1 MHTIKIIDL
10 NFQQANNTIAS
21 FLIKGKGKPVLV
33 ETGPE
38 STWIEL
44 KNQLEQHGIK
54 PKELGAVLLTHIHFD
69 HAGAAWRLAA
79 EGVKIYLH
87 PMGLPH
93 LANPERLWQSAA
105 KIYGVGQMDKLW
117 GPMESIDEHLL
128 VPVDDKQEVTI
139 GDLTFTA
146 IHSPGH
152 AIHHI
157 AWKLSDVIF
166 TGDVGGVK
174 IENGP
179 VVPPCPPPDI
189 HIEDW
194 KASIKKILIHHPK
207 ELYLTHFGKIET
219 PEAHLDELVEILDDW
234 ANWMKVQFDKDR
246 HPKEIT
252 PDFMTYTARQMIRKG
267 ADKHLQSLYEYANPS
282 WMSVSGLMRYWK
294 LKADGRF

>member
-1 MHTIKIIDL
+1 MDTIKIIDL
-10 NFQQANNTIAS
+10 KFQQANNTIAS

-44 KNQLEQHGIK
+44 KKQLDQEGIK

-93 LANPERLWQSAA
+93 LANPERLWKSAA
-105 KIYGVGQMDKLW
+105 KIYGDDQMDKLW
-117 GPMESIDEHLL
+117 GIMESIDEHLL
-128 VPVDDKQEVTI
+128 VPVDESEEVTI

-157 AWKLSDVIF
+157 AWKLGDVIF

-174 IENGP
+174 IDNGP

-194 KASIKKILIHHPK
+194 KASIKKILNHNPK

-219 PEAHLDELVEILDDW
+219 PEVHLDQLVEIIDDW
-234 ANWMKVQFDKDR
+234 ANWMKPQFDKGRNPTD
-246 HPKEIT
+246 IT
-252 PDFMTYTARQMIRKG
+252 PDFMHYTAQQMIDQG

-294 LKADGRF
+294 LKAEGRI